1 MYSVNVFIIYGF
13 TYRPGK
19 SFDKLLPE
27 IQAKV
32 KDVLE
37 KDYIAS

>member
-1 MYSVNVFIIYGF
+1 MNVLIVNGF
-13 TYRPGK
+13 PHSPGK

-27 IQAKV
+27 MQAKV